1 MSKAIAALVRLGLE
15 NQENRK
21 REFFKK
27 LKENL
32 AKDDPKQEDRLVD
45 EFRALI
51 LGRGSMPKIE
61 WERLPREKWAHLR
74 HRRKRT
80 KDLREGKIQTCP
92 TATGTRTSAR
102 SNYVAPI

>member
-51 LGRGSMPKIE
+51 LGR
-61 WERLPREKWAHLR
+61 
-74 HRRKRT
+74 
-80 KDLREGKIQTCP
+80 
-92 TATGTRTSAR
+92 
-102 SNYVAPI
+102 

>member
-1 MSKAIAALVRLGLE
+1 MPHSASTVAKGRLRQRKAESRYTVGLGPGLAHQVQRYAKTVDMSMSKAIAALVRLGLE

-51 LGRGSMPKIE
+51 LGR
-61 WERLPREKWAHLR
+61 
-74 HRRKRT
+74 
-80 KDLREGKIQTCP
+80 
-92 TATGTRTSAR
+92 
-102 SNYVAPI
+102 